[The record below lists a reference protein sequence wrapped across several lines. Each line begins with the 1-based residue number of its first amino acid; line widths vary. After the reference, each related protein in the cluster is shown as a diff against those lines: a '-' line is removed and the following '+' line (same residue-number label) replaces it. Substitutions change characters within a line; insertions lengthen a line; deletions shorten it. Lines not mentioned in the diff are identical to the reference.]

1 MELLGELG
9 RGPNSDPLFLVS
21 GAGSGTDEMRPRRTT
36 VKEPPTIFPEFPA
49 KVVLG
54 FAVLE
59 IDASH
64 LTVTFFDHTGKQI
77 GGPYTTVKK

>member
-1 MELLGELG
+1 MA
-9 RGPNSDPLFLVS
+9 RRPVS
-21 GAGSGTDEMRPRRTT
+21 VPFVRMPATRFRTCPRTR